1 VTGDFSRG
9 ASGFWIEDGQ
19 KTFPV
24 SEITIS
30 SNLDSMLKGID
41 LVGNDLDLRSSI
53 ASPTFRIAAMTL
65 AGSG

>member
-1 VTGDFSRG
+1 
-9 ASGFWIEDGQ
+9 
-19 KTFPV
+19 
-24 SEITIS
+24 
-30 SNLDSMLKGID
+30 MLKGID